1 MPRLPT
7 NAPQFDPLYSL
18 ILISLTV
25 FLVGMLITNEQ
36 ARLILAHPFG

>member
-7 NAPQFDPLYSL
+7 NAPRFDPLYTL

-25 FLVGMLITNEQ
+25 FLVGMLVTNEQ
-36 ARLILAHPFG
+36 ARSVLMHPFG